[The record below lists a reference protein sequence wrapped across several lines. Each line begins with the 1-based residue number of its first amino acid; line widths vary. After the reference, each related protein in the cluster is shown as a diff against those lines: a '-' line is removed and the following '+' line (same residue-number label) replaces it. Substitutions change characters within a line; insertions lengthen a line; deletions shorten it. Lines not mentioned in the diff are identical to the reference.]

1 MKCYRA
7 YSKADLSYV
16 VMVCQC
22 LRVFRINVA
31 VFALGPSDTDVV
43 ALPLCR
49 GIDQLSHDDLADFPS
64 LSDGIK
70 KKKKG
75 RCQFECS
82 ARSERPQS
90 VTFHGV

>member
-1 MKCYRA
+1 M
-7 YSKADLSYV
+7 
-16 VMVCQC
+16 
-22 LRVFRINVA
+22 A

-70 KKKKG
+70 KK
-75 RCQFECS
+75 REDVSLS
-82 ARSERPQS
+82 AVPEVKNRSQ
-90 VTFHGV
+90 